1 VVLLTEKVELSEFKL
16 RKFLVICIIVIIAG
30 VWGYFFPGSLS
41 LASSSSIAGIAIS
54 PQVLL
59 LGCLLI
65 SLFFLFLGLVREW
78 KFQIGDY
85 LVIQPK
91 HSLLLGSG
99 FVIITAFAFNGLNII
114 GFFVYYYEIFLISLY
129 TLVSLTYIPTA
140 IVGLIGA
147 GCLVLGFQLYRKK
160 SYLKFWK
167 FFIDK
172 YHTDNLLILGVVFLV
187 LMYFLFTLYQPG
199 YVETAGVVESDGILK
214 SIHGLPLDSNMLE
227 ALSSYYLNLVFFLY
241 PIILLICGIILSK
254 YSLKKPTAPIP
265 IIGESLKNAHI
276 VPTIKREKFSFKGFE
291 TVEIQF
297 LPSLLKGI
305 LLRIILLL
313 GLIIALIVAIIGI
326 LWLFNIDSLL
336 PTSVE
341 EFAQINILTDP
352 IFSFS
357 FIESSL
363 VGLFIISVLLLVI
376 TFIPKAV
383 RPFIDER
390 VFRYTARRLL
400 SMIPM
405 FIGISI
411 ISYSLMLATGNPI
424 DLIMSRQPPGPGRD
438 LLYANLLRIY
448 GLNAPPQSQWFNWFF
463 HFIMGDLGNSIHGG
477 RLVTEAIGI
486 RLLPTLEISILPL
499 ILSILIAIP
508 LGIFAALRQYS
519 WEDNLIAIF
528 VSLGLAVPIFL
539 LIILAIL
546 AFTYY
551 IPILPAGGIS
561 TPWNSAEGVNLIYV
575 DLYFNTFIGWLFDW
589 ETWDLLFHLIIPV
602 GAITLISLALY
613 VRLVRSGYLEV
624 VRQDFILSAQAYGFD
639 ERTIIFRHSLRNV
652 LIPLVTYIGLS
663 IGTLLGGAPLTE
675 TTLSWPGLGYY
686 GVISIQSYDY
696 PVVMG
701 LIMVTAV
708 LILLANLFT
717 DLLYSVVDP
726 RVTLE

>member
-1 VVLLTEKVELSEFKL
+1 MTENVELSEFKL
-16 RKFLVICIIVIIAG
+16 QKFLVICVVVIIAG

-41 LASSSSIAGIAIS
+41 LASSASIVGISIS

-59 LGCLLI
+59 IGCLLI
-65 SLFFLFLGLVREW
+65 SQFFLFFGVVREW
-78 KFQIGDY
+78 RFQIRDY

-91 HSLLLGSG
+91 HSLLIGSV
-99 FVIITAFAFNGLNII
+99 FVFITAFAFNGLNVI
-114 GFFVYYYEIFLISLY
+114 GFFVYYYQILLISLY

-140 IVGLIGA
+140 VVGLIGVV
-147 GCLVLGFQLYRKK
+147 CLALGFQLYKKK
-160 SYLKFWK
+160 SDLKFWK
-167 FFIDK
+167 FFINK
-172 YHTDNLLILGVVFLV
+172 NHTDNLLILGVVFLV
-187 LMYFLFTLYQPG
+187 FMYFLFTLYQPG
-199 YVETAGVVESDGILK
+199 YVEEAGVIEFDGILK
-214 SIHGLPLDSNMLE
+214 SIDGLPLDSNMLE
-227 ALSSYYLNLVFFLY
+227 ALNSYYLDFVFFFY
-241 PIILLICGIILSK
+241 PITIFICGIFLFK
-254 YSLKKPTAPIP
+254 YSMKKPTAPLP
-265 IIGESLKNAHI
+265 IISESLKEAKI
-276 VPTIKREKFSFKGFE
+276 VPTLKRDKFSFKGFE
-291 TVEIQF
+291 LVEIRF
-297 LPSLLKGI
+297 LPSLLK
-305 LLRIILLL
+305 RLLL
-313 GLIIALIVAIIGI
+313 KIIFILGLGIGIIVTILGI

-341 EFAQINILTDP
+341 QFAQIDILTNT
-352 IFSFS
+352 IINFSF
-357 FIESSL
+357 FKSSL
-363 VGLFIISVLLLVI
+363 VELMIISLLVLLI
-376 TFIPKAV
+376 TFIPRAV
-383 RPFIDER
+383 KPFIDER

-411 ISYSLMLATGNPI
+411 ISYSLMLATGNPV

-438 LLYANLLRIY
+438 QLYANLLRIY

-499 ILSILIAIP
+499 VLSILIAIP

-519 WEDNLIAIF
+519 WEDNVIAIL

-551 IPILPAGGIS
+551 IPILPAGGMT
-561 TPWNSAEGVNLIYV
+561 TPWNSAEGVNLLYV
-575 DLYFNTFIGWLFDW
+575 DLYFDTFIGWLFDW
-589 ETWDLLFHLIIPV
+589 EIWDLLFHLVIPV

-726 RVTLE
+726 RVNLD